1 MKHPVIDHPS
11 EFLNLVKRIR
21 GYRIAKAG
29 FEYAFWDLY
38 AKSLKQPLY
47 RVLGGIRR
55 EVESGVSIGVIG
67 DMDHLLRLVGEYLE
81 QGYKRIKIKIAPGWD
96 IEPVEKIR
104 REYGGIKLQ
113 VDVNAA
119 YTLDQAGVFKELD
132 KYDLLMIEQP
142 LSYEDLYEHS
152 ILQSMIN
159 TPICLDESIKNIYD
173 VEAGHRLGS
182 YRIINIK
189 PARIGGLTET
199 LKINEYAE
207 KNNIS
212 TWIGGIL
219 EQVLVEH
226 FK

>member
-1 MKHPVIDHPS
+1 
-11 EFLNLVKRIR
+11 
-21 GYRIAKAG
+21 
-29 FEYAFWDLY
+29 
-38 AKSLKQPLY
+38 
-47 RVLGGIRR
+47 
-55 EVESGVSIGVIG
+55 
-67 DMDHLLRLVGEYLE
+67 
-81 QGYKRIKIKIAPGWD
+81 
-96 IEPVEKIR
+96 
-104 REYGGIKLQ
+104 
-113 VDVNAA
+113 AA